1 MTDFFREV
9 DEEVRRDKAVD
20 FFRKYMFWF
29 IGLFVVI
36 VVATGIWR
44 AIVNYRLEAAQKAG
58 ADYENALDLA
68 RQGKSAEAQAAFEAI
83 SKNAPAGYRTLARL
97 EMIDEL
103 SKTDKPAAV
112 KAYEALASD
121 PSYDSSLTPVARLRA
136 ALLKVDT
143 EDPKVFEQSVSAM
156 AGPTG
161 PFRSTAR
168 ELLALSALKRGDYDA
183 AGRWLDEIVSDPEVP
198 TGIRSR
204 AEAFLGFV
212 RAGKPSE

>member
-29 IGLFVVI
+29 IGFFVVI
-36 VVATGIWR
+36 VAVTGVWR
-44 AIVNYRLEAAQKAG
+44 AMLHYGLEASEKSG
-58 ADYENALDLA
+58 ATYENALDLA
-68 RQGKSAEAQAAFEAI
+68 RQGKFAEAQAAFEAI
-83 SKNAPAGYRTLARL
+83 KAPAGYRTLARL
-97 EMIDEL
+97 SAIDEL
-103 SKTDKPAAV
+103 AKTDKEAAI
-112 KAYEALASD
+112 KAYEALAGDS
-121 PSYDSSLTPVARLRA
+121 SYDSSLAPVARLRA
-136 ALLKVDT
+136 ALLQVDT
-143 EDPKVFEQSVSAM
+143 QDSKAFEQSVSAM
-156 AGPTG
+156 AGPTA

-168 ELLALSALKRGDYDA
+168 ELLALSALKRGDYEA